1 MLKKKREYILSTY
14 KFLGMTKLRKV
25 IIKVSIL
32 ILTLPI
38 TILGTNYKD
47 VKAEETKGLYITG
60 NYGSSSINKADWK
73 ATISNIDYKGNL
85 QFKDGSGWE
94 SGMGYDYGR
103 LRTELTYSKSI
114 NDIKS
119 ITAQVNEGV
128 YKGTSASATASG
140 DLKITNIFINSYL
153 DFPVGKD
160 KKFTPYIGG
169 GIGGSKIDI
178 DNITVVNE
186 ELQAASTWL
195 FGQQGKLGLSYSISK
210 TFNIFGEGISSK
222 FSDLGAAG
230 KKYGLESD
238 NDFSY
243 RGGFRLNF

>member
-1 MLKKKREYILSTY
+1 
-14 KFLGMTKLRKV
+14 MTKLRKI

-38 TILGTNYKD
+38 TILGTNSKD
-47 VKAEETKGLYITG
+47 VNAEETKGFYITG
-60 NYGSSSINKADWK
+60 NYGSSSITKADWK

-94 SGMGYDYGR
+94 SGMGYDFGT
-103 LRTELTYSKSI
+103 LRTELTYAQSI

-119 ITAQVNEGV
+119 ITAQVNEGA

-153 DFPVGKD
+153 DFPIGKD

-169 GIGGSKIDI
+169 GIGGSKLDI
-178 DNITVVNE
+178 DDITVSGE
-186 ELQAASTWL
+186 EVKGASIWL
-195 FGQQGKLGLSYSISK
+195 FGYQWKLGLNYSISK
-210 TFNIFGEGISSK
+210 NLNIFGEGVSSR
-222 FSDLGAAG
+222 FSDLGVAG
-230 KKYGLESD
+230 EEYGLESSSD
-238 NDFSY
+238 LSY